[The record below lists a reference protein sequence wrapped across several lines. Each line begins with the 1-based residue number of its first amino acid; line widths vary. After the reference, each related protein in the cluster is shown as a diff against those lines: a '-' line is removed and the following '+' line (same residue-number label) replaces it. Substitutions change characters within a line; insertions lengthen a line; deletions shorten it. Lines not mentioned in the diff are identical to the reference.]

1 MESFFFFAFVSFA
14 VLSGTIHSNL
24 VLPTPR
30 YKDMALSPILLLQ
43 VVGGEA
49 Q

>member
-1 MESFFFFAFVSFA
+1 MDSFFFFAFVSFA

-24 VLPTPR
+24 VFPTPR
-30 YKDMALSPILLLQ
+30 YKDMAPSSILSLQ
-43 VVGGEA
+43 VVGREA